1 MENVQFSL
9 EELRYMLVMLT
20 EGQDQVNS
28 SRAFEGFQNLKTQ
41 ENIINKI
48 RQKCWDCENKKN

>member
-20 EGQDQVNS
+20 EGQDRVNS
-28 SRAFEGFQNLKTQ
+28 SRAFEAFQNLKTQ

-48 RQKCWDCENKKN
+48 RQKCWDCGINYF

>member
-20 EGQDQVNS
+20 EGQDRVNS
-28 SRAFEGFQNLKTQ
+28 SRAFEAFQKDETQ
-41 ENIINKI
+41 
-48 RQKCWDCENKKN
+48 KKEDGR